1 MFNLGDVALIQCVAI
16 STPDTDVK
24 WFRNNTLIEPSDNY
38 VMAYDYLTG
47 LCTLSI
53 GTATDQDN
61 GQYTCVVSNYAG
73 TESSSSIV
81 VIRGGKLI

>member
-1 MFNLGDVALIQCVAI
+1 M
-16 STPDTDVK
+16 
-24 WFRNNTLIEPSDNY
+24 IEPTDNY

-53 GTATDQDN
+53 GSASEQDN

-73 TESSSSIV
+73 TESSSSLIV
-81 VIRGGKLI
+81 IKGNNEN